1 MIVIT
6 ALTAIGAWLAH
17 RSVASDARRDLEQE
31 FQSELSALHQL
42 QTVRHE
48 ELVTLCRALVEKP
61 RIHAALEDNALDL
74 LYPSARDDL
83 RELMSDGD
91 AANSAGATSGRAR
104 FYRFLDGDGRVLPPS
119 DSADAGAIE
128 EVAAKQLT
136 LSPLPETPQVGY
148 INRGNDEPDAV
159 DEVLAVPIFSTE
171 TGKIIAALAAGFRAL
186 EMHANT
192 GGSLKSG
199 LWTSG
204 KLHLPSL
211 AAPDRSAIAFQLE
224 RELEMGGGTE
234 GSFKA
239 ALHGAGQLVFFKRLN
254 PGSRFPPAYE
264 VCAYSLGTYEARQR
278 RLIWEIAAAGGLLL
292 LAGFVASRFIA
303 DRLSTPVEELA
314 VGREADRAERQRVE
328 AELENTNEE
337 LERSTRYSADAS
349 HQLKSPVAVMRAGLE
364 TLLAR
369 DDLKPEVYE
378 ELEVL
383 VHQTYRLTNVVDDLL
398 LLSRMDAGN
407 LKLQFES
414 VDLREL
420 VEEWLDDFSA
430 MPDATELKTEA
441 NIARG
446 LFVAAER
453 RYATLIVQN
462 LLENARKYNRPGGVI
477 RIDSSDQSGVV
488 SLRIGNNGASIPSNM
503 QKSIFERFHR
513 AANGESV
520 PGNGLG
526 LNLARD
532 LARLHGGDLRLISS
546 ATDWTVFEVRFRAA
560 ESALRRP

>member
-1 MIVIT
+1 MKAPAAPPNEWQKGQFRRRLLFAVMIVIT

-199 LWTSG
+199 ILG
-204 KLHLPSL
+204 
-211 AAPDRSAIAFQLE
+211 
-224 RELEMGGGTE
+224 
-234 GSFKA
+234 
-239 ALHGAGQLVFFKRLN
+239 
-254 PGSRFPPAYE
+254 
-264 VCAYSLGTYEARQR
+264 SLGES
-278 RLIWEIAAAGGLLL
+278 GGW
-292 LAGFVASRFIA
+292 
-303 DRLSTPVEELA
+303 
-314 VGREADRAERQRVE
+314 
-328 AELENTNEE
+328 
-337 LERSTRYSADAS
+337 
-349 HQLKSPVAVMRAGLE
+349 H
-364 TLLAR
+364 
-369 DDLKPEVYE
+369 
-378 ELEVL
+378 
-383 VHQTYRLTNVVDDLL
+383 
-398 LLSRMDAGN
+398 
-407 LKLQFES
+407 ES
-414 VDLREL
+414 
-420 VEEWLDDFSA
+420 
-430 MPDATELKTEA
+430 
-441 NIARG
+441 
-446 LFVAAER
+446 AAEQK
-453 RYATLIVQN
+453 AS
-462 LLENARKYNRPGGVI
+462 LEPGTHGGSSKVPGG
-477 RIDSSDQSGVV
+477 
-488 SLRIGNNGASIPSNM
+488 A
-503 QKSIFERFHR
+503 ETH
-513 AANGESV
+513 AN
-520 PGNGLG
+520 
-526 LNLARD
+526 R
-532 LARLHGGDLRLISS
+532 
-546 ATDWTVFEVRFRAA
+546 
-560 ESALRRP
+560 